1 MGIIFVMFY
10 RSFAAAGG
18 RLERLLR
25 GGLDEW
31 RYTFTHDI

>member
-1 MGIIFVMFY
+1 MFY

-31 RYTFTHDI
+31 LGGIALDI